1 MSTIRTRMICGAVMG
16 SAVAALAVVLFISLV
31 VTVLRWM
38 GVAI

>member
-1 MSTIRTRMICGAVMG
+1 MSTIRTRMICGAVL
-16 SAVAALAVVLFISLV
+16 SLVFVALSWVLFISLV